1 MNVQV
6 PSEEVITLRK
16 LVEDTH
22 QAHERTQE
30 ELKEISVLVKQSSAE
45 VVRLEQRTAR
55 VGNYLRQLQTNFDT
69 IPREDIRE
77 GFEALIN
84 AQQRLFTMRG
94 QLEKLQSDEKNLRR
108 LFELQG
114 YLLETTAGLEDVP
127 AAPAPKRDQTSV
139 IRVIQTEEAA
149 RQSLV
154 RRMHDGPAS
163 SLSNFILQAE
173 ICLRLFEMDPEQA
186 RAELDNLKL
195 SAAKTFNAVKNFIF
209 DLRPMM
215 LDDLGVT
222 PTLRRYIEA
231 FEEKHEIPVSFTVTG
246 VERRVEDHVEVTIF
260 RAVQELLN
268 NSRVHGQSTEIEVL
282 LDLDQDEVVAIVEDN
297 GGGFHVDEALD
308 GSSRGTVGLPSL
320 KERVEM
326 LGGVLT
332 IQSRLGEGTRVE
344 ISIPVQPG
352 EELIV

>member
-94 QLEKLQSDEKNLRR
+94 QLEKLQSDEKNLGR
-108 LFELQG
+108 LSVLQSH
-114 YLLETTAGLEDVP
+114 LLETTAGLADVP
-127 AAPAPKRDQTSV
+127 AAPAPKKDQTSV

-195 SAAKTFNAVKNFIF
+195 SAARTFNAVKNFIF

-231 FEEKHEIPVSFTVTG
+231 FEDKHELPVSFTVTG

-282 LDLDQDEVVAIVEDN
+282 LDLDQEEVMAVVEDN

-308 GSSRGTVGLPSL
+308 GNSRNTLGLPSL

-352 EELIV
+352 EELII

>member
-94 QLEKLQSDEKNLRR
+94 QLEKLQSDEKNLGR
-108 LFELQG
+108 LSVLQSH
-114 YLLETTAGLEDVP
+114 LLETTAGLADVP
-127 AAPAPKRDQTSV
+127 AAPAPKKDQTSV

-231 FEEKHEIPVSFTVTG
+231 FEEKHELPVSFTVTG

-282 LDLDQDEVVAIVEDN
+282 LDLDQEEVMAVVEDN

-308 GSSRGTVGLPSL
+308 GNSRNTVGLPSL

-352 EELIV
+352 EELVI